1 MGVAQ
6 GREPVRTKGTSR
18 VKHTGK
24 LTPRTL
30 EAIKKDLRAYQA
42 SAYPVGKTHVR
53 KLLTGHFGVS
63 EKGANRILSRILGR
77 HL

>member
-1 MGVAQ
+1 M
-6 GREPVRTKGTSR
+6 R
-18 VKHTGK
+18 KHTGT
-24 LTPRTL
+24 LRTTTL

-42 SAYPVGKTHVR
+42 SAYPVGKKHVR
-53 KLLTGHFGVS
+53 ELLTTKFGVS